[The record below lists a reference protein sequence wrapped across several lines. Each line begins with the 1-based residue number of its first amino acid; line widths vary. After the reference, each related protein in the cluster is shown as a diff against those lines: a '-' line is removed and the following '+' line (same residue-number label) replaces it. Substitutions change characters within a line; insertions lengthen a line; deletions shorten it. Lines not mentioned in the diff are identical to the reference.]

1 MTLTTRRLSLLLA
14 SASAL
19 AACATT
25 PSVETAI
32 APPPPAAVQSVNEP
46 VPVAALVREVSI
58 PHQRFTLDNGLTVI
72 VHEDRKAPVVG
83 VSVWYNVG
91 SKDEP
96 VGKTGFAHLFEHLMF
111 NGSENLPGD
120 FFKYLQQIGATDLNG
135 TTNSDRTNYFQTVPR
150 GALDRVLFMESDRM
164 GHLLGAVTQGNLD
177 NQRGV
182 VQNEK
187 RLRDNNP
194 GGLVFYEVLANTFP
208 DGHPYQHSTIGSMA
222 DLDAASLRDVSQWFT
237 DKYGP
242 NNAVLVLAG
251 DISPAEARPLVE
263 KYFGSIPRGPV
274 NNPAQ
279 AAVPTLA
286 APKSMVMKDNVAAV
300 QVSRYWPA
308 PGLLD
313 PQLVALDVG
322 GSVLGGLASSRLEE
336 VLVRNEK
343 IATSV
348 QAGLYAFQRVGIFTV
363 GATVKPGVDPALVE
377 RRLDELVAEFIAK
390 GPNEDEVRRA
400 SISEVAGRIRGLEQ
414 VGGFGGK
421 AVTLAEG
428 QVYSGDSDWYAKN
441 LATYAAVTPGDI
453 TAAMARYLTKPAF
466 SLRLEPG
473 KRPPYE
479 EAKSVGTAVKSP
491 VSKDTTAARPGPK
504 REIPAVGLLAA
515 LDFPEVTS
523 TRLSNGVEL
532 QYAQR
537 NAVPVTQL
545 ALSFD
550 AGEAA
555 DVSGGRGLQSMVMTM
570 LDEGTTTRSSQQ
582 LAEAKERLGADI
594 DTSSTLDRSS
604 VTLSSLSA
612 NLAPSL
618 DLLGDIVK
626 NPAFATAEL
635 ERVRVQR
642 LTGIAQLQ
650 KDPNGIG
657 QRVLPALLY
666 GPDHPYAILAGG
678 DAAAIGRFSR
688 DDLASFKDAWLR
700 PDRMKIFVV
709 SDRPLA
715 EIQPL
720 IEAQFGQWATP
731 SVPAGVKNFGV
742 IPARP
747 TKPRIVL
754 VNRPDS
760 PQSVILAGQ
769 ITPVDPR
776 SNNIEAL
783 GSANDVLGGTFL
795 SRINMDLRETKGW
808 SYGVGGS
815 ARLSEKA
822 VPYIISAP
830 VQADRTGDSIVALNQ
845 QIGGFLGTKGVTDEE
860 LSRTIANRVNALP
873 GQFETSSA
881 VLSAMMTNDLYG
893 RPTNYQEGLA
903 AKYRGYNAAALDGA
917 IRAAVD
923 PKGFVFVVVGDAI
936 KVKPQL
942 DKLGLPVEVIQ
953 PR

>member
-14 SASAL
+14 SASVL

-25 PSVETAI
+25 P
-32 APPPPAAVQSVNEP
+32 APDAAMAPPAAAARTADEP
-46 VPVAALVREVSI
+46 APVADLVREVTI
-58 PHQRFTLDNGLTVI
+58 PHQRFTLANGLTVI

-83 VSVWYNVG
+83 VSTWYNVG

-96 VGKTGFAHLFEHLMF
+96 AGKTGFAHLFEHLMF

-120 FFKYLQQIGATDLNG
+120 YFKYLQQIGATDLNG

-194 GGLVFYEVLANTFP
+194 GGLVFYEVLKNIFP

-222 DLDAASLRDVSQWFT
+222 DLDAASLQDVGQWFK

-242 NNAVLVLAG
+242 NNAVLVIAG
-251 DISPAEARPLVE
+251 DVSAAEARPLVE
-263 KYFGSIPRGPV
+263 KYFGAIPRGPV

-279 AAVPTLA
+279 AAIPTLA
-286 APKSMVMKDNVAAV
+286 APKSMVMQDNVAAV

-322 GSVLGGLASSRLEE
+322 GSVLGGLASSRLDE

-348 QAGLYAFQRVGIFTV
+348 QAGLFAFQRVGVFTV
-363 GATVKPGVDPALVE
+363 SATVKPGTDPALVE
-377 RRLDELVAEFIAK
+377 KRLDELVAEFIAK
-390 GPNEDEVRRA
+390 GPSADEVRRA
-400 SISEVAGRIRGLEQ
+400 SLSEVAGKIRGLEQ

-441 LATYAAVTPGDI
+441 LATYAAVTPGDV
-453 TAAMARYLTKPAF
+453 TAAMNRYLTKPAF

-479 EAKSVGTAVKSP
+479 EAKSVGAAVKSP
-491 VSKDTTAARPGPK
+491 VSKDTTAAQPGAK
-504 REIPAVGLLAA
+504 RDVPPVGTLAA
-515 LDFPEVTS
+515 LDFPDVTT
-523 TRLSNGVEL
+523 TRLSNGVQV

-555 DVSGGRGLQSMVMTM
+555 DVTGGRGLQSLVMTM
-570 LDEGTTTRSSQQ
+570 LDEGTTSRTSQQ
-582 LAEAKERLGADI
+582 MAEAEERLGADI
-594 DTSSTLDRSS
+594 DTSSSLDRSS
-604 VTLSSLSA
+604 VTLSALSA

-618 DLLGDIVK
+618 ELLGDIVK
-626 NPAFATAEL
+626 SPAFDAAEL

-642 LTGIAQLQ
+642 LTAISQLQ

-657 QRVLPALLY
+657 QRILPTLLY
-666 GPDHPYAILAGG
+666 GPDHPYATLAGG
-678 DAAAIGRFSR
+678 DATAIGRFTR
-688 DDLASFKDAWLR
+688 DDLTGFKDAWLR

-731 SVPAGVKNFGV
+731 AVAAGVKNFGAM
-742 IPARP
+742 PARP
-747 TKPRIVL
+747 QSPRIVL

-783 GSANDVLGGTFL
+783 GSANDVLGGSFL
-795 SRINMDLRETKGW
+795 SRINMDLRESKGW

-822 VPYIISAP
+822 VPYIITAP

-845 QIGGFLGTKGVTDEE
+845 QIGGFLGTKGVTQEE

-873 GQFETSSA
+873 GQFETSTA
-881 VLSAMMTNDLYG
+881 VLGAMMTNDLYG

-903 AKYRGYNAAALDGA
+903 AKYRGYNAASLDGA

-923 PKGFVFVVVGDAI
+923 PKGFVFVVVGDAA